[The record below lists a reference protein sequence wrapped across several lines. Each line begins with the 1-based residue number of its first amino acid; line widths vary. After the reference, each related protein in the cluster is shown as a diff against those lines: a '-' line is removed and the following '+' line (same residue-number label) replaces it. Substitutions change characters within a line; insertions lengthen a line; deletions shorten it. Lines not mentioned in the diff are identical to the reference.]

1 VKTDSHMELLEKSIL
16 KSQLI
21 LKSAAKEMSLRFN
34 SLPQKMKKAFLIGFG
49 IVMGGISFMLII
61 QALSNQENKTTISIQ
76 KLTVPNN
83 IYMKEQRSILNE
95 HLIPVGKFKGEMDG
109 EFEAFYLAVD
119 SDGKTFINR
128 SPDFSDDPYDKSKG
142 WEQTSKDDLE
152 RFQKQLHF
160 FPARVKGMKP

>member
-1 VKTDSHMELLEKSIL
+1 VKTDSAMELLEKGIGQIQSTL
-16 KSQLI
+16 KSMTTV
-21 LKSAAKEMSLRFN
+21 MSKRFN
-34 SLPQKMKKAFLIGFG
+34 CLPQKFKKAVLLGFG
-49 IVMGGISFMLII
+49 MVIGGMSFMLII
-61 QALSNQENKTTISIQ
+61 QALSNQENKTISIQ
-76 KLTVPNN
+76 RLSVPKD
-83 IYMKEQRSILNE
+83 IYMKEQRSLLND

-142 WEQTSKDDLE
+142 WEQTSKEDLE

-160 FPARVKGMKP
+160 FPARTKGMKP